1 MQYNIHNEKY
11 KYSDIAGIHKEAYR
25 EYSGNAIYRNDV
37 DLERSKNNK
46 YIEIVENGSNWF
58 THIKNAQRSTEKIT
72 GKAIRKDAVCFCCT
86 VESVPNS
93 WPREVYE
100 KYFEEKANWFNSQFL
115 YGKGYTDVNALL
127 SFCVHEDE
135 GNPHVHEIWLPIKN
149 GKLQARNIITRDFLK
164 DLQAESQQYTFDWID
179 RYNLEHQEKLEKL
192 EPILNGSIRE
202 HLSNV
207 EFKKQKLEESI
218 NSLQETQKELK
229 TKVEDVKLELENTQ
243 QIIVEEKQKLEEE
256 KQAVQEMKNE
266 YESKAQEIVELT
278 QSPNLPQYQEAIQE
292 NKELKQQITFKDKVI
307 ESLQQTIEQLKEN
320 VERWKQ
326 KFENIS
332 KKLGSRLSHVVGIET
347 SEQVNEFPSAEVAEV
362 ISNFVDNA
370 KQYNLDNLRIVPG
383 EGNTYRIVCRDE
395 KNGSY
400 VDVKDGFNSRADAE
414 QWRVDFKQCKDNL
427 SLEEDNL
434 KEKRS
439 ITRS

>member
-1 MQYNIHNEKY
+1 MNYNFHIEKY
-11 KYSDIAGIHKEAYR
+11 KYGDIAGLHKEAYR
-25 EYSGNAIYRNDV
+25 TYSNEATYRNDV
-37 DLERSKNNK
+37 DTSQSKDNK
-46 YIEIVENGSNWF
+46 YIDIVENGSSWF
-58 THIKNAQRSTEKIT
+58 THVLNLKRSTEKQT
-72 GKAIRKDAVCFCCT
+72 GKSLRKDAVCLCCT
-86 VESVPNS
+86 VESVPS
-93 WPREVYE
+93 TWPQKAYE
-100 KYFEEKANWFNSQFL
+100 AYFEDKARWFNQYL
-115 YGKGYTDVNALL
+115 HDKGADENSVL
-127 SFCVHEDE
+127 SVVIHEDE
-135 GNPHVHEIWLPIKN
+135 NSPHAHMAFVPAVQD
-149 GKLQARNIITRDFLK
+149 KLNCKAIMKQEFLR
-164 DLQAESQQYTFDWID
+164 DLQKNSQQFCFDWVEKWSLD
-179 RYNLEHQEKLEKL
+179 HPEEKLEKI

-218 NSLQETQKELK
+218 SSLQEQHQELK
-229 TKVEDVKLELENTQ
+229 SELENTQ
-243 QIIVEEKQKLEEE
+243 QIIVVEKQKLEEE
-256 KQAVQEMKNE
+256 KQVVEEMKNE

-278 QSPNLPQYQEAIQE
+278 KAPDLPQYQEAIQE

-326 KFENIS
+326 KFEIIS